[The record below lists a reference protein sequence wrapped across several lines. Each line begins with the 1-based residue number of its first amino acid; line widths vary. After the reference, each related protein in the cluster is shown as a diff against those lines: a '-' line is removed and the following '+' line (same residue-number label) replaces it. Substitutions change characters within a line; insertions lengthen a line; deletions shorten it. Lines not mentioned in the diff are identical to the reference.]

1 MHSQRGWKGRGLM
14 AALGMLLGGCSQQS
28 TEPTAHQASPR
39 EGASDATTAPR
50 ITSTFQS
57 ELRWFSGNR
66 VTFRVVASDP
76 QARALTITW
85 ATNTGTLGPPVSEAT
100 QSEVEWTPP
109 PCMLTDMPP
118 EITATVTNVVGQ
130 SASATFSLT
139 GAASCL
145 AEGQLPRGSRILS
158 MQSES
163 VAWNAR

>member
-1 MHSQRGWKGRGLM
+1 MHSFKGWKGRGLM

-28 TEPTAHQASPR
+28 AEPAAHPAAPR
-39 EGASDATTAPR
+39 ERTPDTHAAPR

-85 ATNTGTLGPPVSEAT
+85 TTNTGTLGPPVSEAT
-100 QSEVEWTPP
+100 QSEVEWTAP
-109 PCMLTDMPP
+109 PCMLTDTPP
-118 EITATVTNVVGQ
+118 EIIATVTNAVGQ

-139 GAASCL
+139 GATTCV
-145 AEGQLPRGSRILS
+145 AEGPLPRSSRILS
-158 MQSES
+158 LQSES

>member
-1 MHSQRGWKGRGLM
+1 MHAQRGWKGRGLM

-28 TEPTAHQASPR
+28 AETTAHRTSPR
-39 EGASDATTAPR
+39 EGAPETHAAPR

-66 VTFRVVASDP
+66 VTFRVVADDP

-85 ATNTGTLGPPVSEAT
+85 TTNTGTLGPAVSEAT
-100 QSEVEWTPP
+100 QSEVEWTAP
-109 PCMLTDMPP
+109 PCMLTDTPP
-118 EITATVTNVVGQ
+118 EITATVTNAVGL
-130 SASATFSLT
+130 SSSATFSLT
-139 GAASCL
+139 GATSCV
-145 AEGQLPRGSRILS
+145 AEGALSKGSRILS